1 MPRRRY
7 AAAFEELRDRVA
19 AAATPPTVFLA
30 NLGPVAVHT
39 ARATFAKNF
48 FESAGIVTIGNDGFD
63 SPLAVE
69 TAFAESKAT
78 LACICSSDAV
88 YDERADATAIALRAA
103 GARRVFLAGRR
114 ETEGVDDLIYV
125 GCNAVDV
132 LDRALT
138 AALDDRSAE

>member
-1 MPRRRY
+1 
-7 AAAFEELRDRVA
+7 
-19 AAATPPTVFLA
+19 
-30 NLGPVAVHT
+30 
-39 ARATFAKNF
+39 
-48 FESAGIVTIGNDGFD
+48 
-63 SPLAVE
+63 
-69 TAFAESKAT
+69 
-78 LACICSSDAV
+78 V